1 MKDILEI
8 ILYIIAGL
16 GGIAGIVL
24 LIIMTLQVVVSAK
37 EDLARDE
44 RREQRDKEY
53 HEARM
58 KELTSHR
65 RYE

>member
-37 EDLARDE
+37 EERTWHAMRDGSNATRSIT
-44 RREQRDKEY
+44 RR
-53 HEARM
+53 A
-58 KELTSHR
+58 
-65 RYE
+65 